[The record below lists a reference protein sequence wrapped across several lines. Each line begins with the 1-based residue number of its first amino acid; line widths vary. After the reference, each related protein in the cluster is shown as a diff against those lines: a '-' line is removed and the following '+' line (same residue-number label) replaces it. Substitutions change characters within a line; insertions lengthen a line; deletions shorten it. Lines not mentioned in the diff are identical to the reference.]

1 MLLLELKKVWK
12 NRLTWIAFLLCTVI
26 AVFAFFLDSFVLD
39 YNDIGVLPE
48 HMTLLHDSGLGDML
62 LFLVLPILASFPAA
76 CSWYEEQ
83 KNNAVSLTLA
93 RTGRK
98 QYYGSKALAVVIS
111 GFFMGVYPFL
121 LNYAF
126 CLTAQPRQE
135 MLSVSPAMT
144 SSVYGA
150 YFSTDIPFHLSFML
164 FPGLYMNA
172 PVLNMLLHIVLIGIW
187 CAGLGMLTYAVS
199 FFIHPNAAVVAVL
212 PSLATAV
219 LYILLGA
226 IGKSSWIVVDLL
238 SLKSSVPIQG
248 GAVIVSVTLTLPFLI
263 SAVLLHRKIAGEE
276 L

>member
-1 MLLLELKKVWK
+1 MLRLELKKVWK

-26 AVFAFFLDSFVLD
+26 AVSAFFLDSFVLD
-39 YNDIGVLPE
+39 YNEIGILPE

-83 KNNAVSLTLA
+83 KNNAVSLMLA

-111 GFFMGVYPFL
+111 GFFMGVCPFL

-150 YFSTDIPFHLSFML
+150 YFSTDIPFQLSFML

-172 PVLNMLLHIVLIGIW
+172 PVLNMLLHIALLGIW
-187 CAGLGMLTYAVS
+187 CAGMALLTYPVS
-199 FFIHPNAAVVAVL
+199 FFIHPNAVVVAVL

-226 IGKSSWIVVDLL
+226 IGKRSWIAIDLFRLRSSFQIQNGTVVVL
-238 SLKSSVPIQG
+238 
-248 GAVIVSVTLTLPFLI
+248 VTLILPFMI
-263 SAVLLHRKIAGEE
+263 GAVLLRRKLAGEE